1 MQKKY
6 QEYYRK
12 NRVRLCEKQVNVY
25 MPNSIKKI
33 GNIIPEKILELYN
46 LHPFEKYDS
55 YLKVKLK
62 IFGIRNGDIAF
73 DECYDAAMIGYM
85 YSIHRCA
92 YMNYEHIENYIKFM
106 IRCCIKFGV
115 VLANKE
121 RYDISNQDMKIVY
134 LDSEKNPRKY

>member
-1 MQKKY
+1 MQKNY
-6 QEYYRK
+6 QEYYLK
-12 NRVRLCEKQVNVY
+12 NRVRLCEKQVDVY
-25 MPNSIKKI
+25 MPNSIRKI
-33 GNIIPEKILELYN
+33 GKMIPEKILELYN

-55 YLKVKLK
+55 YLLAKLK
-62 IFGIRNGDIAF
+62 TSGIKSSDIAF
-73 DECYDAAMIGYM
+73 DECYEAAMIGYM

-121 RYDISNQDMKIVY
+121 RYNIKDQDMKIVY
-134 LDSEKNPRKY
+134 LDSENNLKKY